1 MPSKARSSAGTR
13 IYTSATLP
21 ATYDNTGFS
30 ALTFTE
36 IGEVSDLGSF
46 GTVYALVT
54 FMPLG
59 NRDVYKVK
67 GSRNH
72 GTVSLKLASAP
83 TDAGQVALEVGLQ
96 SDAAYSFKVVTQSG
110 STFFF
115 TAKIMKFPLEIGS
128 VDQIMGAMC
137 DLEIDNDIIA
147 SVLVA

>member
-1 MPSKARSSAGTR
+1 MASKARSSAGTK
-13 IYTSATLP
+13 IYTSASLP
-21 ATYDNTGFS
+21 ATYDNTGFV
-30 ALTFTE
+30 ALTYTE
-36 IGEVSDLGSF
+36 IGEISDLGSF
-46 GTVYALVT
+46 GKAFNLVT

-59 NRDVYKVK
+59 TRQVFKVK
-67 GSRNH
+67 GSFNN

-115 TAKIMKFPLEIGS
+115 TAKIMKFPLEVGS

-137 DLEIDNDIIA
+137 DLEIDNDIIT